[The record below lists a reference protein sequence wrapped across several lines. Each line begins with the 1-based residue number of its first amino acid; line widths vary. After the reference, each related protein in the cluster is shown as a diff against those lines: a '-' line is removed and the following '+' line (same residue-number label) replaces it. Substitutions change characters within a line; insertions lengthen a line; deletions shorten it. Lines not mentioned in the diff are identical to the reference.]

1 MKRRKGAVITQ
12 VVLDRHLV
20 VQALTVHT
28 VRLGIIYPEVDN
40 GVVEIPGDIEEGS
53 LLIVQSVPASNRLI
67 IGRREVGL

>member
-28 VRLGIIYPEVDN
+28 VRLGIICPEVDN
-40 GVVEIPGDIEEGS
+40 GVVGIPGAMLEDS
-53 LLIVQSVPASNRLI
+53 LLRTGIAPVNIR
-67 IGRREVGL
+67 